1 MKFRHLELE
10 RELEWNDTTHLCEL
24 IVENKH
30 FMRKLYKDFSVQE
43 ENSKVSITEN
53 GQSLELE
60 KQIDVVFNPLKLNF
74 DNRRAV
80 TTLLKLLVKTSL
92 SEDFYATTNSL
103 KAKILK
109 YLDEIVNVEDF
120 IFEVTTDDFTVD
132 SLAKAVNMHIISD
145 DDDFVEVLTDYCAM
159 MAELAG
165 IKVFVLMNLRSLINN
180 DELERFHHNLD
191 NHQID
196 VLIIESHDYG
206 KDKSI
211 PRILIDEDRC
221 EI

>member
-10 RELEWNDTTHLCEL
+10 HELEWNETTHLCEL
-24 IVENKH
+24 VVENKH
-30 FMRKLYKDFSVQE
+30 FMRKLYKDLSAQE
-43 ENSKVSITEN
+43 ENPKVFITEN
-53 GQSLELE
+53 GKLLELE

-92 SEDFYATTNSL
+92 SEDFYVATNSL

-120 IFEVTTDDFTVD
+120 IFEVTTDDFAMD

-145 DDDFVEVLTDYCAM
+145 DDDFIEVLTDYCAM
-159 MAELAG
+159 MTELAG
-165 IKVFVLMNLRSLINN
+165 TKIFVLINLRSLIND
-180 DELERFHHNLD
+180 DELKRFHHNLD
-191 NHQID
+191 NHQIKALL
-196 VLIIESHDYG
+196 VENHDYG
-206 KDKSI
+206 KDENI
-211 PRILIDEDRC
+211 PRILIDEDQC

>member
-10 RELEWNDTTHLCEL
+10 QELEWSETTHLCEL
-24 IVENKH
+24 VVENRH
-30 FMRKLYKDFSVQE
+30 FMRRLYEDLSVQE
-43 ENSKVSITEN
+43 ENPKVSITED
-53 GQSLELE
+53 GKPLEFE
-60 KQIDVVFNPLKLNF
+60 KQIDVVFNPLRLNF

-92 SEDFYATTNSL
+92 SEDFYITTNNL

-120 IFEVTTDDFTVD
+120 IFEATTDDFAMD

-145 DDDFVEVLTDYCAM
+145 DDDFIEVLTDYCAM
-159 MAELAG
+159 MTELAG
-165 IKVFVLMNLRSLINN
+165 VKIFVLINLRSLINN

-191 NHQID
+191 NHQIRAL
-196 VLIIESHDYG
+196 LIENYDHG
-206 KDKSI
+206 KNAKI